1 MNKKYFFLFLI
12 IISCTNNDAQE
23 GDNLYNNK
31 NYINAIEYY
40 NQSIKLNPNN
50 VKSIYRRGRS
60 YEEIG
65 KYKKAYDDY
74 MKVITI
80 DKKYTSA
87 YLSIAIYHHRNSDFL
102 LSESYSKKAIKINSD
117 LYLAHYWLGRSYQN
131 QGNFNEAM
139 KSFNNSISLNKNFP
153 ENYFY
158 KGIIFLSLNDSNK
171 ACKNFLISKSLNFV
185 ESSDLLKKYCR

>member
-1 MNKKYFFLFLI
+1 MNIKYLLLFLM
-12 IISCTNNDAQE
+12 IISCSNNDAQE
-23 GDNLYNNK
+23 ADKYYNNK
-31 NYINAIEYY
+31 NYDIAIEYY
-40 NQSIKLNPNN
+40 SESIKLNPNN
-50 VKSIYRRGRS
+50 TKSIYRRGRS

-65 KYKKAYDDY
+65 KYKKAYNDY
-74 MKVITI
+74 MKVTSI
-80 DKKYTSA
+80 DKKHTSA

-102 LSESYSKKAIKINSD
+102 LSESYSKKALKINNNF
-117 LYLAHYWLGRSYQN
+117 YLAHYWLGRSYQN

-139 KSFNNSISLNKNFP
+139 KSFNNSISLNKNFS

-185 ESSDLLKKYCR
+185 DSSDLLKKYCR